1 MIDAERPRRRSRAG
15 AGTIKLVDPTTLL
28 LRLLRPHSPGDHLA
42 PGLRWI
48 GVSSDV
54 GLRLRVELGG
64 APMWVDVQPLASVE
78 RYAARSR
85 HFAYAY
91 RTEGDRRPLDG
102 AKGKALC
109 QRIAAIAA
117 TNEVAVIEALEAEV
131 EASAPPPRVRHVSV
145 SQALE
150 PAGDSLHPHY
160 TLSPYVGCT
169 IGCGYCYAHRQ
180 LQPLRRLLRLAPAP
194 WGSYLDIRDNLP
206 EVLAEE
212 LRRLKPLPIK
222 LCPIVSDPYQASEA
236 RERLTRRTLEVLA
249 AAEAVWP
256 TLLLTRSTLIL
267 DDLELL
273 QRHPRIAAGV
283 SLPTVDDSVR
293 RHFEPRAASV
303 DERLDL
309 LARLKRA
316 GVRTHAVVQPILPG
330 PIDKLADALAR
341 ATDSV
346 TIDVLR
352 GEGEASGVFDAAEVE
367 GCRTRGW
374 QLERA
379 LELRAGLERR
389 GVAIWRGELPPYL
402 TVAGLRA
409 SGAR

>member
-1 MIDAERPRRRSRAG
+1 M
-15 AGTIKLVDPTTLL
+15 DPSELL
-28 LRLLRPHSPGDHLA
+28 LRLLRPYGLGDELA
-42 PGLRWI
+42 PGLRWL

-64 APMWVDVQPLASVE
+64 APMWVDVHPLAEVE

-102 AKGKALC
+102 AEGEALC
-109 QRIAAIAA
+109 ERIAAIAGA
-117 TNEVAVIEALEAEV
+117 NEVAVLEALDADL
-131 EASAPPPRVRHVSV
+131 AAAPPQPRVRRVSV
-145 SQALE
+145 RQALE
-150 PAGDSLHPHY
+150 PAGDSERPHY

-194 WGSYLDIRDNLP
+194 WGSYIDIRTDLP
-206 EVLAEE
+206 EVLRGE
-212 LRRLKPLPIK
+212 LRRLPPRPVK
-222 LCPIVSDPYQASEA
+222 LCPIVSDPYQPIET
-236 RERLTRRTLEVLA
+236 RERLTRRCLQALA
-249 AAEAVWP
+249 SADAIWP

-267 DDLELL
+267 EDLELL
-273 QRHPRIAAGV
+273 QRHPRVAAGV
-283 SLPTVDDSVR
+283 SLPTVDDAVR

-303 DERLDL
+303 EERLDL
-309 LARLKRA
+309 LSRLKGA
-316 GVRTHAVVQPILPG
+316 GVATHAVVQPVLPG
-330 PIDKLADALAR
+330 PIEALADALAR

-352 GEGEASGVFDAAEVE
+352 GEGEAAEDFAAEAVRA
-367 GCRTRGW
+367 CRSPQW

-379 LELRAGLERR
+379 LELRDGLERR
-389 GVAIWRGELPPYL
+389 GVAVWRGELPPDL
-402 TVAGLRA
+402 
-409 SGAR
+409 